1 MANKTLFE
9 DYDAFVK
16 KFEPKKTTDDCY
28 TPAPVYDVVV
38 EWVREQ
44 VDISDC
50 NIVRPFYPDGDYE
63 SYKYHENDVVIDN
76 PPFSIISKIVRFYN
90 SHGIRFFL
98 FAPHLTLFGIC
109 AAKTKIVC
117 HAPIIYENGAKV
129 DTSFV
134 SNMFGDDVE
143 IMTASSLRARIIE
156 VNKPATK
163 SFPKY
168 KYPDNVLTV
177 SKLANLVS
185 AGIDMYFP
193 RKSIRLISGLHSQ
206 KSVHTGIYGSGY
218 LLSDRIAEE
227 LAAKQAEARLLA
239 AEADIIE
246 FGLSEEELLTIKM
259 LNGNE

>member
-1 MANKTLFE
+1 MNTLFD

-28 TPAPVYDVVV
+28 TPAPVYDAVV

-44 VDISDC
+44 VDIAGC
-50 NIVRPFYPDGDYE
+50 NIVRPFYPGGDYE

-76 PPFSIISKIVRFYN
+76 PPFSILSKIVRFYD

-98 FAPHLTLFGIC
+98 FAPHLTLFGVC

-134 SNMFGDDVE
+134 SNMFGDDFE

-163 SFPKY
+163 SSPKY

-193 RKSIRLISGLHSQ
+193 RKSIRRISGLHSQ
-206 KSVHTGIYGSGY
+206 KSSHTAIYGSGY
-218 LLSDRIAEE
+218 LVSDRIAKE
-227 LAAKQAEARLLA
+227 LAAKQSEARQLA
-239 AEADIIE
+239 AKADIIE